1 VKGESAG
8 VGDAGDSITPASNED
23 IALQPTTCSALVR
36 LTLLAASCMLG
47 ASRAVAQEA
56 QLHGVVYADA
66 NANGKRDASER
77 GVSGV
82 IVSNQREVVVTDS
95 LGRFEIPAGTT
106 GIVFVSVPDRFRSS
120 GAFWRATTTAP
131 ASVDFGLVSQPQS
144 RTFSFVHASDSHI
157 APENVDRFRRFR
169 RMTDSLAP
177 AFVLMGGDLVRDAMS
192 QSESNARA
200 YFDLYAA
207 ESKSFRSPVWTVPG
221 NHDHY
226 GIIRSRSHADPANP
240 LYNRGMYRQY
250 FGPDYYSFTY
260 GGIHFIGLNTISP
273 DDSAYYGDVDSVQ
286 MEWLKR
292 DLAHVPATMP
302 IVTFNHIPLISS
314 WTTLI
319 PYDEDPL
326 VATLA
331 KVNGKKQFRHT
342 VGNVLDVLEAMR
354 GHRYALALGSHM
366 HAPERSSFVSD
377 GVQLRSEVSAAIVG
391 GQEVGPVII
400 PSGFTLY
407 TVHDGMIDAG
417 QFVRLDLPTVHP

>member
-1 VKGESAG
+1 VK
-8 VGDAGDSITPASNED
+8 
-23 IALQPTTCSALVR
+23 
-36 LTLLAASCMLG
+36 LTLLAASSVL
-47 ASRAVAQEA
+47 AVPRAVAQNA
-56 QLHGVVYADA
+56 RLHGVVYADA
-66 NANGKRDASER
+66 NANGTRDASEH
-77 GVSGV
+77 GVLGV
-82 IVSNQREVVVTDS
+82 IVSNQRDVVVTDS

-106 GIVFVSVPDRFRSS
+106 GIVFVSVPDGFRSS
-120 GAFWRATTTAP
+120 GAFWRATTAAP
-131 ASVDFGLVSQPQS
+131 ASVDFGLVRQAQS
-144 RTFSFVHASDSHI
+144 RTFSFVHASDPHL

-169 RMTDSLAP
+169 RMTDSLGP

-192 QSESNARA
+192 QPESNARS

-207 ESKSFRSPVWTVPG
+207 ESRSFRTPVWTVPG

-226 GIIRSRSHADPANP
+226 GIIRSRSHADPVNS

-250 FGPDYYSFTY
+250 FGPDYYSFTS

-292 DLAHVPATMP
+292 DLSHVPATIP

-319 PYDEDPL
+319 GYDEDPL

-331 KVNGKKQFRHT
+331 TVNGKKQYRHT
-342 VGNVLDVLEAMR
+342 VGNVLDVLEALR
-354 GHRYALALGSHM
+354 GHRYVLALGSHM

-391 GQEVGPVII
+391 GQELGPVII

-407 TVHDGMIDAG
+407 TVRDGVIDAG
-417 QFVRLDLPTVHP
+417 QFVRLDLPGVKP